1 MSYIIGSKCIGTK
14 DASCIEYCPVDC
26 IYIGEEQMYIQPE
39 ECINCGA
46 CLPECPVEAIF
57 ESEEEAIKAGER
69 ESVEKNYSYFNLK
82 F

>member
-1 MSYIIGSKCIGTK
+1 MSYIIGKKCIDVK

-26 IYIGEEQMYIQPE
+26 IYKADEQMFINPE

-46 CLPECPVEAIF
+46 CILECPVEAIF
-57 ESEEEAIKAGER
+57 DSEHSAILAGER
-69 ESVEKNYSYFNLK
+69 ESVDKNYSYFKLK